1 MGASMPFTVL
11 QGISELASKYD
22 AAILDLWGVLH
33 DGEKPTP
40 GALRCLAQMRS
51 AGWHLVVL
59 SNAPRTLDSVRKQ
72 VAGFGIPPDTYD
84 AVVTSGDLART
95 ALAERSDPWHARLGR
110 RFYHLGPERDW
121 GLLAGLDYEQA
132 QTPERAHFI
141 LNTGLFDDETETAAD
156 YAGLLDL
163 AKRKHLPMLCAN
175 PDRWVYRGNKRLPC
189 AGAIGEAYHAIGGD
203 CAYHGKPFPAAYK
216 ACFAQTRGVEPR
228 RVLAVG
234 DSITTDIAGAN
245 AAGIDSVLVLA
256 GLHAEEFG
264 ARPGGSLDLAAVEAA
279 AVRLGARPTAVIHE
293 FQW

>member
-1 MGASMPFTVL
+1 MSFAFLAGLGAV
-11 QGISELASKYD
+11 ARKYD

-40 GALRCLAQMRS
+40 GALHCLAQMRA
-51 AGWHLVVL
+51 AGWRLVVL
-59 SNAPRTLDSVRKQ
+59 SNAPRSLDSVRKQ
-72 VAGFGIPPDTYD
+72 VAGYGIPPESYD

-95 ALAERSDPWHARLGR
+95 ALEHRSDPWHAKLGR

-121 GLLAGLDYEQA
+121 GLLAGLDYEQV
-132 QTPERAHFI
+132 QTPDRAHFV
-141 LNTGLFDDETETAAD
+141 LCTGLFDDETETAAD

-163 AKRKHLPMLCAN
+163 ARRKSLPMLCAN
-175 PDRWVYRGNKRLPC
+175 PDRWVYRGAKRLPC

-203 CAYHGKPFPAAYK
+203 CAYHGKPYAAAYK
-216 ACFAQTRGVEPR
+216 ACFAQMKNVEPR

-234 DSITTDIAGAN
+234 DSLTTDIAGAN
-245 AAGIDSVLVLA
+245 AAGIDSLLVLA

-264 ARPGGSLDLAAVEAA
+264 ARPGATLDLAAVETAA
-279 AVRLGARPTAVIHE
+279 QRLGARPTAVIPD

>member
-1 MGASMPFTVL
+1 MTFSILTGL
-11 QGISELASKYD
+11 SELAGKYD
-22 AAILDLWGVLH
+22 AVILDLWGVIH

-40 GALRCLAQMRS
+40 GALRCMAEMR
-51 AGWHLVVL
+51 AIGWPLVLL
-59 SNAPRTLDSVRKQ
+59 SNAPRSLASVRKQ
-72 VAGFGIPPDTYD
+72 VAGFGIPPDSYD
-84 AVVTSGDLART
+84 EVVTSGDLART
-95 ALAERSDPWHARLGR
+95 ALARRDDPWHARLGR

-121 GLLAGLDYEQA
+121 GLLDGLDYEVV

-163 AKRKHLPMLCAN
+163 AHRKHLPMICAN
-175 PDRWVYRGNKRLPC
+175 PDRYVYRGHKRLPC
-189 AGAIGEAYHAIGGD
+189 AGAVAEAYHAIGGD
-203 CAYHGKPFPAAYK
+203 CAYHGKPLPAAYR
-216 ACFAQTRGVEPR
+216 ACFAKMRGVEPR

-234 DSITTDIAGAN
+234 DSLTTDIAGAN

-264 ARPGGSLDLAAVEAA
+264 ARPGATLDLVAVEAA
-279 AVRLGARPTAVIHE
+279 AVRFGARPTAVIPE